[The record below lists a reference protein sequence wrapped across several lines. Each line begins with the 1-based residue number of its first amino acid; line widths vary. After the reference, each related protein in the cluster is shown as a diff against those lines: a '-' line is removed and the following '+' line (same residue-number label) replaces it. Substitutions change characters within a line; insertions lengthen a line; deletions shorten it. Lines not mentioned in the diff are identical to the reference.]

1 MKSKPRAPETA
12 SLLLPPLLLMLD
24 QNDEMVKLAN
34 LIDWGRFETAW
45 SEFFPSGKGRPATP
59 ARMVAG
65 LLYLQHAYGL
75 SDEGIVR
82 AWKNT
87 PVFQYFCGETYFEPK
102 FPVNPSTLTRWRNR
116 IGAEGIE
123 EMLAETVAVA
133 QKCGAIKPADLK
145 RLAVDTTVME
155 KAAAYPTDS
164 KLVED
169 ARRLLVKMA
178 SVADLSLRQNYNRI
192 GPRLARK
199 IGRLAYR
206 GDTEGMKQTAKK
218 QRALAARVWRDV
230 ERQLAGVPS
239 EEMRQK
245 VSEALELC
253 WIAITQGP
261 ANEKKRAGKNSAT
274 RVRRLLSIFYT
285 ELECLCKGG
294 KKKKT
299 KFGVKV
305 ATATSTKGGVITGA
319 QSQPGNPHDG
329 HTLARTLEHVKR
341 VTGVAP
347 REVHV
352 DRGYTGHNVT
362 DCDVWMTGKLQ
373 GAPKAVQKRHSRRNA
388 IEPSIG
394 HMKSDGRLDRCT
406 LKGAHGDAQFAT
418 LCGCG
423 QNIRLLLR
431 YLRIFFALFFCRLLC
446 HIFGPAG
453 PARSFARR
461 D

>member
-24 QNDEMVKLAN
+24 QNDEMVRLAN

-45 SEFFPSGKGRPATP
+45 SKFFPSRKGRPATP

-65 LLYLQHAYGL
+65 LLYLQHANDM
-75 SDEGIVR
+75 SDEGIVN

-87 PVFQYFCGETYFEPK
+87 PAFQYFCGETYFEHK
-102 FPVNPSTLTRWRNR
+102 LPVDPSTLTRWRNR
-116 IGAEGIE
+116 IGAEGME

-133 QKCGAIKPADLK
+133 QRCGVIKPADLK

-169 ARRLLVKMA
+169 ARRLLVRVA
-178 SVADLSLRQNYNRI
+178 SYAGLPLRQNYNRI

-206 GDTEGMKQTAKK
+206 GDAEGMKQTAKK
-218 QRALAARVWRDV
+218 QCALAARVWRDV
-230 ERQLAGVPS
+230 KRQLSGVSS
-239 EEMRQK
+239 EAVREK
-245 VSEALELC
+245 VSDALALC

-261 ANEKKRAGKNSAT
+261 ANEKKSTGKISGP
-274 RVRRLLSIFYT
+274 RLRRLLSMFYT
-285 ELECLCKGG
+285 ELECIRKGG

-299 KFGVKV
+299 YFGVKV
-305 ATATSTKGGVITGA
+305 ATAISTKGGVITA
-319 QSQPGNPHDG
+319 SQSQPGNPHDG
-329 HTLARTLEHVKR
+329 HTLARTLEHIKR
-341 VTGVAP
+341 VTGIAP

-362 DCDVWMTGKLQ
+362 DCDVWMTGKLHD
-373 GAPKAVQKRHSRRNA
+373 APKAVRKRHSRRNA

-394 HMKSDGRLDRCT
+394 HMKSDGRLNRCT

-423 QNIRLLLR
+423 QNIRLILR
-431 YLRIFFALFFCRLLC
+431 YLRIFFALFFCRLFC
-446 HIFGPAG
+446 AIFWPAG
-453 PARSFARR
+453 PARRFAWQ